1 MPDLDSLP
9 PNIQVCEDIDLLIW
23 RPTGVVDEAVVNRIL
38 MFLRQREDSALRPF
52 NRFTDTSAQEAVELT
67 FKYVFHIALY
77 RRLSYAGRPPVKS
90 AFYVVNP
97 EIARLVRIHAM
108 LTAHSSL
115 QVAMFEDR
123 AAAAKWLGVPVERLM
138 MSE

>member
-9 PNIQVCEDIDLLIW
+9 PNIQVCEDVDLLIW

-97 EIARLVRIHAM
+97 EVAQLVRIHAM

-115 QVAMFEDR
+115 HVAMFEDR
-123 AAAAKWLGVPVERLM
+123 ATAAKWLGVPVERLI